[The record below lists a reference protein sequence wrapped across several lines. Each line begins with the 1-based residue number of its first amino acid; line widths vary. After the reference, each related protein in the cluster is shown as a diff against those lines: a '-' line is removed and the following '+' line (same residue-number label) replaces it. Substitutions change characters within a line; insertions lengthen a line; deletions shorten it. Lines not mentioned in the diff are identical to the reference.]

1 MSGNRS
7 IRDIRG
13 VFVLRKTASVLAA
26 LSMMSTGLV
35 ACNVGDN
42 AMDTRYNDNVQPIG
56 YYTGERDRNN
66 QDFIDNDGPLT
77 EMFDGG
83 IDENN
88 FNRDVNFGTNYGNR
102 APLTV
107 GDRDRVNQYGTYDRS
122 DYNYH
127 GHLGN
132 NNVNENN
139 RLAERISDQVARL
152 KNIED
157 VNTLVTENNVVVAV
171 DTSDRNDVDVK
182 ERVKSVAER
191 IARGKNINV
200 VTDEGTFTRVR
211 NINRGLD
218 NGDEMNNDIREL
230 FDDIGDTLAEPFDGN
245 R

>member
-1 MSGNRS
+1 M
-7 IRDIRG
+7 
-13 VFVLRKTASVLAA
+13 RKTASVIAA
-26 LSMMSTGLV
+26 LSIISTSLA
-35 ACNVGDN
+35 ACNVGDNN

-56 YYTGERDRNN
+56 YYTGDREQNN

-83 IDENN
+83 MED
-88 FNRDVNFGTNYGNR
+88 TNYGNR
-102 APLTV
+102 SPLTV
-107 GDRDRVNQYGTYDRS
+107 GDRDRTNNIGKYDRDS
-122 DYNYH
+122 YNYH

-132 NNVNENN
+132 NTLNENN
-139 RLAERISDQVARL
+139 RLAERISDQVAKL

-171 DTSDRNDVDVK
+171 DTNDRNDVDVK
-182 ERVKSVAER
+182 ERVKTVAEN

-218 NGDEMNNDIREL
+218 NGDDMNNDIRDL
-230 FDDIGDTLAEPFDGN
+230 FDDIGDALAEPFNGN